1 MRLPF
6 AGSDLGLLILRLWF
20 GLVLAIGHGWPK
32 VNKIEAFIATVAR
45 HDFPMPRVSALLAI
59 FGELCGGVLL
69 ALGLAARPAAVFV
82 TATMLLAAFKV
93 HATDPFL
100 QKKELALAYA
110 VAALVVLVCGPGR
123 YSIDAMIRDR
133 LRRGGA
139 R

>member
-1 MRLPF
+1 MRLPS
-6 AGSDLGLLILRLWF
+6 AGFDIGLLILRLWF

-45 HDFPMPRVSALLAI
+45 HDFPMPRAAALLAI
-59 FGELCGGVLL
+59 FSELGGGVLL

-93 HATDPFL
+93 HANDSFL
-100 QKKELALAYA
+100 HHKELALAYA

-123 YSIDAMIRDR
+123 YSIDATIRKR
-133 LRRGGA
+133 FTRGDA